1 MNFTDTELIVIK
13 SALEDRLY
21 KLQIINEKMFRNSK
35 ITKEQK
41 EKIGNMIISIK

>member
-1 MNFTDTELIVIK
+1 MTSII
-13 SALEDRLY
+13 
-21 KLQIINEKMFRNSK
+21 LQIINEKMFRNSK

>member
-1 MNFTDTELIVIK
+1 MINIETRNISTEKLMTSIM
-13 SALEDRLY
+13 
-21 KLQIINEKMFRNSK
+21 LQIINEKMFRNSK

>member
-1 MNFTDTELIVIK
+1 MIDIETRSISTEKLMTSII
-13 SALEDRLY
+13 
-21 KLQIINEKMFRNSK
+21 LQIINEKMFRSSK

>member
-21 KLQIINEKMFRNSK
+21 KLQIINEKIDVSL
-35 ITKEQK
+35 
-41 EKIGNMIISIK
+41 SIEEAKKALKKAEDYLNK